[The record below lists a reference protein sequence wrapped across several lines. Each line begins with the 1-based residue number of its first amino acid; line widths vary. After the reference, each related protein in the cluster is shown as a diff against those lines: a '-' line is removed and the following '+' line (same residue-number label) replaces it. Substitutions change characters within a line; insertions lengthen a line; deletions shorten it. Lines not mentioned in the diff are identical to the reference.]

1 MDLESDNTM
10 HIPPENLSNY
20 SALLDLSP
28 GTSTSSKDSM
38 EKIEADDC
46 ECTGSALRVL
56 EIAATPLK
64 RTGWSTSEQKLCFL
78 KTNISQCYA
87 LAQCTGCSQ
96 DSSLTMLVLIICE
109 KLTAI
114 FEEIAQWWSRSRETN
129 KQASQREPSVGV
141 KSSHSRDSPRQEATQ
156 RRHPKQQPPRMS
168 LGSYQIDTLE
178 ERYKVFATLV
188 CLQLQ
193 RLARFVTG
201 LKGSIVSHKWT
212 SHNAVAKVLGQ
223 RIMRLQAVLQS

>member
-1 MDLESDNTM
+1 MDVESNSTM
-10 HIPPENLSNY
+10 YIPENLSNY
-20 SALLDLSP
+20 SALLDPSP
-28 GTSTSSKDSM
+28 GMSTSSKDSM

-56 EIAATPLK
+56 ETAATPLK
-64 RTGWSTSEQKLCFL
+64 RTAWSTSEQKLCFL

-129 KQASQREPSVGV
+129 RHASQRESSVGV
-141 KSSHSRDSPRQEATQ
+141 KSSHSRDTPRPEAIQ
-156 RRHPKQQPPRMS
+156 RRHSEQQPPRMS

-178 ERYKVFATLV
+178 ERYTIFATLV

-193 RLARFVTG
+193 RLASFVAG
-201 LKGSIVSHKWT
+201 LRGSAVSYKWT
-212 SHNAVAKVLGQ
+212 SHSAVAKGLAQ
-223 RIMRLQAVLQS
+223 RIVRLQAVLQS